1 MGDRSK
7 IEVRRAK
14 MADLARMAQAP
25 RPLLAAV
32 RCSFCSAKGTEV
44 GHIFAGSSAFICDE
58 CIDALYAA
66 LAERRKARET

>member
-7 IEVRRAK
+7 IEARRAK
-14 MADLARMAQAP
+14 MAELARSAQAP

-58 CIDALYAA
+58 CIEALNAA
-66 LAERRKARET
+66 LAERRKDE